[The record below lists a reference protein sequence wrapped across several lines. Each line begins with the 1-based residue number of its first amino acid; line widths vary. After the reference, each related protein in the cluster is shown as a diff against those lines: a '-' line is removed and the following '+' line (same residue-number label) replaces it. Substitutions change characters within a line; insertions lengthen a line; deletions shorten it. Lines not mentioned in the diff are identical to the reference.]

1 MPEIVQRLLNRVLEW
16 WNKFTTKQKTMII
29 AVGSGVIMA
38 VALVIT
44 LLSQTQYVLLLA
56 CEDTKQ
62 ANEVR
67 TLLDAEGIEYKISD
81 DGLRIDIDES
91 RIWEANLLLGEND
104 IQSNAFSIEN
114 VVSGGFGTTEA
125 NTQRLYKVY
134 LEGQIT
140 EMTMSLSAVKSAK
153 VVLDIP
159 EEGYGLLDEQKDKS
173 ASVILELLAD
183 FTEENAASLARSIA
197 VGLGNKTAENI
208 TIMDTQGNMLYSGND
223 TYSTAG
229 SANSQL
235 SAKSKYE
242 TSLHNA
248 VRKVLLGTSEYNQIE
263 VASNLVLNFS
273 SQTETSHEYS
283 PPEGQEQ
290 GGGIVH
296 EEVYDGSST
305 SGVGGIPGTD
315 SNDDE
320 NSYQYLDTS
329 ESESSESERV
339 TDLIWNERIV
349 NLENP
354 PGAVDYAQSS
364 IAVTAKKFVMIQ
376 EEDVEAQ
383 GLLDTMTWEEYKV
396 AHRDP
401 TTLEVSEGIYD
412 IVAKSTGI
420 AVENISIMATSENVF
435 FDAEGFNIAWQD
447 IAVIAIVAIC
457 LLMAGFIVLQV
468 MRSNREVVEEEELS
482 VESLLQSQPEVE
494 LEDINIDEGSE
505 AKRLIDKFVED
516 NPEAAAALL
525 RNWLNEEWA

>member
-1 MPEIVQRLLNRVLEW
+1 MPEIIQRLLNRVLEW

-38 VALVIT
+38 IALVIT
-44 LLSQTQYVLLLA
+44 MLSQTQYVLLLA

-67 TLLDAEGIEYKISD
+67 TLLDGASIEYKISD
-81 DGLRIDIDES
+81 DGLRIEIDET
-91 RIWEANLLLGEND
+91 RKWEANLLLGEND
-104 IQSNAFSIEN
+104 IQSTVYSIEN
-114 VVSGGFGTTEA
+114 VVGGGFGTTEA

-134 LEGQIT
+134 LEGQFT
-140 EMTMSLSAVKSAK
+140 ELAMSLSAVRSAK

-159 EEGYGLLDEQKDKS
+159 EETYGLLDEQKEKS
-173 ASVILELLAD
+173 ASVILTLESE
-183 FTEENAASLARSIA
+183 FSEENASSLARAIS
-197 VGLGNKTAENI
+197 VGLGNKSTENV

-229 SANSQL
+229 SASSQL

-273 SQTETSHEYS
+273 TQTETSHEYS

-290 GGGIVH
+290 GGVAH
-296 EEVYDGSST
+296 EEIYDGSST
-305 SGVGGIPGTD
+305 NGVGGIPGTD

-339 TDLIWNERIV
+339 TDYLWNERIV

-354 PGAVDYAQSS
+354 PGTIDYSQSS
-364 IAVTAKKFVMIQ
+364 IAVTAKKFVLIQ
-376 EEDVEAQ
+376 EEEVDARGE
-383 GLLDTMTWEEYKV
+383 LDTVSWEEYQ
-396 AHRDP
+396 AANSAP
-401 TTLEVSEGIYD
+401 QTIEVTDEIYD
-412 IVAKSTGI
+412 IVSKSTGI
-420 AVENISIMATSENVF
+420 AVENISIMATSENIF
-435 FDAEGFNIAWQD
+435 YDAEGLNIAWQD
-447 IAVIAIVAIC
+447 IAVIAIIAAF
-457 LLMAGFIVLQV
+457 LLMAAFIVLQV